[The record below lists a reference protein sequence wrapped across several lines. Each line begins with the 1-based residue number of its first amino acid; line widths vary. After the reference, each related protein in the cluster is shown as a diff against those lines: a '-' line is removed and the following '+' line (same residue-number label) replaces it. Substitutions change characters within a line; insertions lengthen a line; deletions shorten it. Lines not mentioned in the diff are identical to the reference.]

1 MLKFIKENKKLVVVA
16 TVIILIIIAL
26 IVIVRDKMIFDTTE
40 AEEFS
45 EYYAEET
52 IRPRNLGE
60 LYGYNGANELNDLY
74 MGMNS
79 FVSYIAKLKK
89 NTEGMEAEEL
99 KQFFSTNQ
107 AQVLAYTGISKA
119 DDFVTLVEYIREYKV
134 EEEFKYAEV
143 VANSSY
149 KQNNYYWAEINFYYG
164 ESNQEVSFFAGL
176 AMKSNNKTKVRFSTK
191 STDTSQEEYER
202 KQNLIQQLKE
212 NDSPGGNAE
221 Y

>member
-1 MLKFIKENKKLVVVA
+1 MLRFLKENKKLVVIAV
-16 TVIILIIIAL
+16 VIILIIIAL
-26 IVIVRDKMIFDTTE
+26 IAIVRDRIIFDTTE

-45 EYYAEET
+45 EYYAKET

-60 LYGYNGANELNDLY
+60 LYGYNGSNDLNDLY
-74 MGMNS
+74 MGLNS

-107 AQVLAYTGISKA
+107 AQVLAYTGISKVE
-119 DDFVTLVEYIREYKV
+119 DFVKLVEYIREYKV
-134 EEEFKYAEV
+134 EEEFNYTEV
-143 VANSSY
+143 VADSSY

-164 ESNQEVSFFAGL
+164 DNNEKVSFFAGL
-176 AMKSNNKTKVRFSTK
+176 AMKSNNKTKVKFSTE
-191 STDTSQEEYER
+191 STDTSQEDYER